1 LLDGTFHINLLF
13 VLSTET
19 VERAEAIIGASIED
33 AGHPQQIIGLKVDM
47 CLEEHH
53 YRKKFLATI
62 VGPVS
67 VADEPFFDG
76 MHLFKLDTQAAENL
90 SVNHVLFLPQVYRFH
105 GVILFR
111 KGRIPRPREP
121 YRASL
126 EKFLLS
132 RNPGIRA
139 IEGRVYTSSHE
150 KSLRETMC
158 FQSRYEFSMLSYGL
172 VTRPRKISE

>member
-1 LLDGTFHINLLF
+1 

-19 VERAEAIIGASIED
+19 VERTEPITVASIED
-33 AGHPQQIIGLKVDM
+33 AGHTQPIIGVKVDM
-47 CLEEHH
+47 RLEEHH
-53 YRKKFLATI
+53 YRKKFSATI

-76 MHLFKLDTQAAENL
+76 MHLFELDTQAAENL
-90 SVNHVLFLPQVYRFH
+90 SVIHILFLPQVYRFH
-105 GVILFR
+105 GGILFR
-111 KGRIPRPREP
+111 KGRIPRPRKP

-132 RNPGIRA
+132 RNPAIRA
-139 IEGRVYTSSHE
+139 VEGRVYTSSHE
-150 KSLRETMC
+150 KSLMETMC

-172 VTRPRKISE
+172 VTRLRKI